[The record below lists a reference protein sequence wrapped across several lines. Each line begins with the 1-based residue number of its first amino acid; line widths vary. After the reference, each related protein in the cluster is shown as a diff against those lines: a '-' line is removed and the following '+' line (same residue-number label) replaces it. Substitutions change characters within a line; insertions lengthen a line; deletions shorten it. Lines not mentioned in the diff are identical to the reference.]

1 MPTTDNDA
9 EMLRTMANAITDLQV
24 KYRAASLDDQAILAT
39 PLMELLGDYGNYQAR
54 LLKAG
59 TITDDSEL
67 AEMAAI
73 RQSITDN
80 ATRQD
85 LLLAIARIIA
95 LIASA

>member
-39 PLMELLGDYGNYQAR
+39 PLTELLRDYGNYQAR

-59 TITDDSEL
+59 TITDDGEL

-85 LLLAIARIIA
+85 LLLAIARITA